1 MIIKFM
7 ASVSVR
13 SDSIAVEVVLE
24 SVIVRFVICLFVL
37 IRPFSRDSVDEKDAS
52 LFKTDETA
60 SIPRVKVLIDVAIL
74 RGSIKPVGNQTFY
87 CLDTSKPP
95 LGCDQDQLFK

>member
-1 MIIKFM
+1 M

-24 SVIVRFVICLFVL
+24 SVIVRFVICLFVASRNSPLL

-52 LFKTDETA
+52 LFKVTKQRQYRE
-60 SIPRVKVLIDVAIL
+60 
-74 RGSIKPVGNQTFY
+74 
-87 CLDTSKPP
+87 
-95 LGCDQDQLFK
+95 